1 MNETKTTAP
10 VPSLEMLRQKI
21 QGCQRSCAA
30 VALEMNETATV
41 FKATF
46 RMPCPVY
53 LSVQKLGTGSM
64 YLRWRQTG
72 VKRKQP
78 YIRMEG
84 KTGLLILQTMT
95 PKVRQAYY
103 RFHHQALYHNIQH
116 ALLLAELRRWE
127 YYLQQR
133 QALEQL
139 KNQFRD
145 EGNDG

>member
-1 MNETKTTAP
+1 M
-10 VPSLEMLRQKI
+10 EMLRQKI
-21 QGCQRSCAA
+21 QGCQRDCAA
-30 VALEMNETATV
+30 VALAMNETAAV

-72 VKRKQP
+72 VKKKQP

-84 KTGLLILQTMT
+84 QAGLMILNTMT
-95 PKVRQAYY
+95 PAVRQAYY
-103 RFHHQALYHNIQH
+103 RFHHQALFLNIQH
-116 ALLLAELRRWE
+116 ALLLAEQRRWE

-139 KNQFRD
+139 KNQFK
-145 EGNDG
+145 EG